1 MNDTLFDKQP
11 QHTSAPHGISLSESV
26 FDILYADI
34 EPPRVIIPNMLMVG
48 EATMLAAHAGGAK
61 TFISQYIAA
70 CISTGSGCFGAP
82 PSNPLNV
89 LYIDGELSVY
99 QIQQRFK
106 TIFSDLGCP
115 TPIHTLQIMHK
126 QHLQQFGVLPD
137 LATANGFSS
146 IASNINSADVVII
159 DNLSALCPSAD
170 EMTQNAWNIYNH
182 TIDTMRH
189 AGKAVL
195 ILHHTDKNGVSY
207 RGHSEIAR
215 AVDNV
220 IIAKKD
226 MTLSTHNKTVIDLKK
241 TKSRNCASNEN
252 FMSITF
258 GDLRYDGGFSM
269 QYRL

>member
-1 MNDTLFDKQP
+1 MNDTLLDNQS
-11 QHTSAPHGISLSESV
+11 QHTSPPYSVSLSESV

-34 EPPRVIIPNMLMVG
+34 EPPKVIIPNMLIEG

-70 CISTGSGCFGAP
+70 CVSTGSGCFGAP
-82 PSNPLNV
+82 PSSPLNV
-89 LYIDGELSVY
+89 LYIDGELSAY
-99 QIQQRFK
+99 QIQQRFRA
-106 TIFSDLGCP
+106 IFSDLGYATP
-115 TPIHTLQIMHK
+115 THTLQIMHK
-126 QHLQQFGVLPD
+126 QHLQQVGALPD

-146 IASNINSADVVII
+146 IATDINNADVVII

-195 ILHHTDKNGVSY
+195 ILHHTDKNGISY

-226 MTLSTHNKTVIDLKK
+226 TTLSTHNKTVIDLKK
-241 TKSRNCASNEN
+241 TKSRNAPSRET